1 MSRVFEIMRSCGAI
15 LKGHFLLSSGR
26 HSGEYCQCARLF
38 ENTEMA
44 AEVMAVVAEKIK
56 DSDLQVDKLVG
67 PAMGGLLPAYELSRQ
82 LGKPNVFTERVDGK
96 MELRRGFTIKKG
108 EKVLIVEDVVTT
120 GKSSLETAEV
130 IKKLGGEVVGI
141 ACVIDR
147 KSSKL
152 SLPIFSA
159 EEMHIESYEA
169 ENCPICKDGKI
180 EINKPGSRKI
190 K

>member
-1 MSRVFEIMRSCGAI
+1 MSRVFEIMRECGA
-15 LKGHFLLSSGR
+15 LLQGHFLLSSGR
-26 HSGEYCQCARLF
+26 HSGQYCQCAKLF
-38 ENTEMA
+38 INTEMG
-44 AEVMAVVAEKIK
+44 AEVMAVVAEKINK
-56 DSDLQVDKLVG
+56 SDLQVDKIVG
-67 PAMGGLLPAYELSRQ
+67 PAMGGILPAYELSRQ
-82 LGKPNVFTERVDGK
+82 LRLPNVFTERVDGK
-96 MELRRGFTIKKG
+96 MALRRGFTIEKG

-130 IKKLGGEVVGI
+130 IKALGGEVVGI

-147 KSSKL
+147 KSSNL

-159 EEMHIESYEA
+159 EELYIESYEA
-169 ENCPICKDGKI
+169 GNCPICKEGKI